1 MTALIDC
8 HSDLMIDLQRRR
20 SQGEEKVFERVHLPE
35 LRAGGVAACLCIVG
49 GDLAVL
55 LPGGIESHEGT
66 LRLVDMLRADIAE
79 TSGARIAGSASEVRQ
94 LIDDGVFAIIPA
106 LEGASPLRGDPAL
119 VGELHAAGVR
129 VIGLTWNTRNE
140 IAVGLDRSVAGER
153 HDDGTGLTKAGREA
167 IKEMNRIG
175 VVVDVAHGTPKT
187 FWDVVEV
194 SEAPFIVSHANARTL
209 RDHVRNLDD
218 EQLRAVRDV
227 GGMVG
232 VVLYPPYV
240 GPLPLTVD
248 NVVDHIEYLVD
259 KVGED
264 SVGIGADFID
274 YALEELVAEY
284 VEHGIPYDEANFVY
298 PAGVETCRSLSG
310 IVEAMARRGFSSEAI
325 EKIASG
331 NMLRVLREVEE
342 AAA

>member
-1 MTALIDC
+1 
-8 HSDLMIDLQRRR
+8 
-20 SQGEEKVFERVHLPE
+20 E
-35 LRAGGVAACLCIVG
+35 LRGGGVAACLCIFG

-55 LPGGIESHEGT
+55 LPDGIDPHAGVH
-66 LRLVDMLRADIAE
+66 RLIDMLRTDIAD
-79 TSGARIAGSASEVRQ
+79 TPGVRIAGSAAEVRR

-119 VGELHAAGVR
+119 VGELHAAGIR

-140 IAVGLDRSVAGER
+140 VAVGLDRTVAGEG
-153 HDDGTGLTKAGREA
+153 HDDGTGLTKAGREV

-175 VVVDVAHGTPKT
+175 VVVDVAHGTPRT
-187 FWDVVEV
+187 FWDVVDV
-194 SEAPFIVSHANARTL
+194 SDAPFVVSHANARSL
-209 RDHVRNLDD
+209 HDHVRNLDD
-218 EQLRAVRDV
+218 EQLRAIRDV

-248 NVVDHIEYLVD
+248 NVVDHIEYLVE

-284 VEHGIPYDEANFVY
+284 VEHRIPYDEANFVY

-310 IVEAMARRGFSSEAI
+310 IVEAMERRGFSSEAI